1 MIGLY
6 MFAAALLFLMVGFP
20 VAFAFGTAAL
30 LTAALTPDIGLD
42 IFTLLPY
49 RIYGIMQN
57 FTLIAVPLFIF
68 MGLILEK
75 SKIAE
80 SLLVNV
86 GKLFGNIRG
95 GLAISTVVVGAVL
108 AASTGIVGASVVMM
122 SIISLP
128 IMVRHGYAKG
138 LSAGTIAASG
148 TLGQI
153 IPPSIV
159 LIILGDV
166 MSISVGDLFK
176 AAVGPSLLLVGLYI
190 FYILILSRLKPEIAP
205 PILSDEPRSVVVKK
219 ALLSIFPPAL
229 LILLVLGSIFM
240 GIATPTESAAFG
252 SVGAILLTLLNRVF
266 SFRHLMESAME
277 TVKLTAMI
285 FMILIGATAFSLTFN
300 EVGGSDMVLAFFT
313 EDIADGWIFI
323 GIAMLAIFLLG
334 FFVDFLEI
342 CFIVIPILVPIV
354 TAFGIDPLWF
364 AILVAMNLQA
374 SFLTPPFGF
383 ALFYLKGAS
392 GDLVS
397 TADIYRGVIP
407 FILLQLAALVTIINF
422 PEIVRFFL

>member
-1 MIGLY
+1 MIGIY
-6 MFAAALLFLMVGFP
+6 MFIVALLFLMVGFP
-20 VAFAFGTAAL
+20 VAFAFGTTAL
-30 LTAALTPDIGLD
+30 ITAALTPDVGIE

-80 SLLVNV
+80 SLLINV

-95 GLAISTVVVGAVL
+95 GLAISTVAVGAVL

-128 IMVRHGYAKG
+128 IMINHGYDKG

-190 FYILILSRLKPEIAP
+190 VYILILSRLKPEVAP
-205 PILSDEPRSVVVKK
+205 PIRSDEPRALVVKK
-219 ALLSIFPPAL
+219 ALRSIFAPAL
-229 LILLVLGSIFM
+229 LIMLVLGSIFM

-252 SVGAILLTLLNRVF
+252 SVGAIILTLLNGVF
-266 SFRHLMESAME
+266 NLQDLRDSALE

-313 EDIADGWIFI
+313 DDIADGWVFI
-323 GIAMLAIFLLG
+323 GIAMLSIFLLG

-383 ALFYLKGAS
+383 ALFYLKGS
-392 GDLVS
+392 SNNLVS
-397 TADIYRGVIP
+397 TTDIYKGVIP
-407 FILLQLAALVTIINF
+407 FIILQVAALVIIINF
-422 PEIVRFFL
+422 PEIVRWFL